1 MLPGR
6 KSGVEKRLLIEKP
19 PGKTTIW
26 TAPAMVKMIGVS
38 VKRSQ
43 PAAALP
49 RGMFGKGLGTTPSPR
64 QL

>member
-6 KSGVEKRLLIEKP
+6 ESGVKKRLLIEKP

-26 TAPAMVKMIGVS
+26 TASAMAKMIGFS

-43 PAAALP
+43 PAAA
-49 RGMFGKGLGTTPSPR
+49 
-64 QL
+64 